1 MFGCGLPVCALTYS
15 CIGELVSHEHNGL
28 LFASPDQLAQQL
40 LDCFRGFAQQGV
52 EQQPVVVPGLA
63 AAAAASATAV
73 GGGSDGDG
81 SASKRG
87 SLSKRVA
94 RSGSGGGGGLL
105 AQLRRGVAGS
115 SMARWHDTWQK
126 TVLPVLEGSSTTGV
140 QEAHETLL

>member
-40 LDCFRGFAQQGV
+40 LDCFRGFSQQGE
-52 EQQPVVVPGLA
+52 EQPAAVPGLA
-63 AAAAASATAV
+63 AAAAATAPAV
-73 GGGSDGDG
+73 GGGSDGGG
-81 SASKRG
+81 SAIKRG
-87 SLSKRVA
+87 SSGKRVL
-94 RSGSGGGGGLL
+94 RTGSGGGSGLL

-126 TVLPVLEGSSTTGV
+126 SVLPVLEGSSTTGV
-140 QEAHETLL
+140 